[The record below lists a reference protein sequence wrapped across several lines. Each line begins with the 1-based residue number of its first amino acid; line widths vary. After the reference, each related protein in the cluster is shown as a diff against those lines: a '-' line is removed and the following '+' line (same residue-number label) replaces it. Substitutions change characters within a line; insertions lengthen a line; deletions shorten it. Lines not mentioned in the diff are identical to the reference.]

1 MERYTRLIDLLERE
15 STVLKEIIAVAEEEI
30 KAFINGDHARILK
43 AAARQEEL
51 SGLLVNLEK
60 ERQVLQQQIEEELHL
75 PKNYRLSDLPE
86 VLPTEFKGPLAELS
100 RRLQKYASVLLLF
113 QARLYF
119 LIERALTVEETVA
132 RLLSG
137 AKLKSDYAVAPREVG
152 LVNQSV

>member
-1 MERYTRLIDLLERE
+1 MERCTHLIGLLEEE
-15 STVLKEIIAVAEEEI
+15 SAVLKEIIAVAEEEI
-30 KAFINGDHARILK
+30 EAFVNGDHARILK

-75 PKNYRLSDLPE
+75 PKNCRLSDLPGA
-86 VLPTEFKGPLAELS
+86 LPMEFKGPLAELS
-100 RRLQKYASVLLLF
+100 QRLQKYASVLLLF

-132 RLLSG
+132 RLLSR
-137 AKLKSDYAVAPREVG
+137 AKLKNDYAVAPREVG